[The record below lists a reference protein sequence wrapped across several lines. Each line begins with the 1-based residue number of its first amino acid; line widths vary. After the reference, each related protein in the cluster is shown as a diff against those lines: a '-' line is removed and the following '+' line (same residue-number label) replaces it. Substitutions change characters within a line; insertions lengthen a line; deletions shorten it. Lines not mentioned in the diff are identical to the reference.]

1 MGSAVFATLQQTGKR
16 GGMGEKRNRMDDL
29 REDDSVWLYL
39 HMKFPRQF
47 GKTEL
52 NTQNSKEC
60 KQPEEETTKLNTG
73 SEKRLPRR
81 NH

>member
-1 MGSAVFATLQQTGKR
+1 MGSAVFATLQQTGKS
-16 GGMGEKRNRMDDL
+16 GGMGEKRNRMEDF

-52 NTQNSKEC
+52 NTQDSKEC
-60 KQPEEETTKLNTG
+60 KQLEEETTKLNT
-73 SEKRLPRR
+73 SSKKRLQRR
-81 NH
+81 KH